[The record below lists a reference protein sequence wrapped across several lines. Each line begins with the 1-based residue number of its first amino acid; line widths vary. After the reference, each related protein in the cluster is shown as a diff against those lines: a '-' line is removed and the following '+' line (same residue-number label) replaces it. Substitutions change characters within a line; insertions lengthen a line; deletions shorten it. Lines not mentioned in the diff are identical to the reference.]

1 MKPGDLVR
9 VKLGNRGE
17 PMRVPMFPRKTGTPS
32 DGVRTPSVDIP
43 SGSLCLI
50 LEVWENSMDRTRPGL
65 TILTQGQLLSTNG
78 IYMESAQ

>member
-9 VKLGNRGE
+9 VKMGNRGE
-17 PMRVPMFPRKTGTPS
+17 PMRVPMFPRETRRSGVTGP
-32 DGVRTPSVDIP
+32 PSVDIP

>member
-9 VKLGNRGE
+9 VKMGNRGE
-17 PMRVPMFPRKTGTPS
+17 PMIVPMFPRETGP
-32 DGVRTPSVDIP
+32 PSVDIP
-43 SGSLCLI
+43 SGSLCLV
-50 LEVWENSMDRTRPGL
+50 LEVREYPMDRTRPGL

>member
-9 VKLGNRGE
+9 VKMGTRGE
-17 PMRVPMFPRKTGTPS
+17 PMRVPMFPRETGP
-32 DGVRTPSVDIP
+32 PSVDIP